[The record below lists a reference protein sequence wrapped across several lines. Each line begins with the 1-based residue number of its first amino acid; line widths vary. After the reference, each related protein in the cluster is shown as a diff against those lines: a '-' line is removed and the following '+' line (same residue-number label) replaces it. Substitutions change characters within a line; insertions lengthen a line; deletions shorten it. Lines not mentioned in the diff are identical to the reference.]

1 MWLFSVIYV
10 IQYVIPNVL
19 TQYLQGLMLRLSLTQ
34 MGLRSG
40 LNVEFVSQRPA
51 MKVQNKLW
59 ALLFHQLCPLPF
71 NFRNQLKKKKK
82 KDFQLSIFN
91 PKLSRK
97 EVFTTHWTFL
107 GTDANLPFSAP
118 SCSAGSHELHGRQRC
133 RAVPFL
139 LPEWP
144 GIAWGE
150 CRDPGSV
157 PASAVCFFVPFLPQ
171 KGETQLESSAETS
184 SSVVLVTSK
193 GVSSRKSFSGHFPNT
208 FIWWQIS
215 CKKSLLWNSLISF
228 SFSDVWKEE

>member
-1 MWLFSVIYV
+1 
-10 IQYVIPNVL
+10 
-19 TQYLQGLMLRLSLTQ
+19 MLRPSLTQ
-34 MGLRSG
+34 TRLRSG

-51 MKVQNKLW
+51 MKVQNKLCE
-59 ALLFHQLCPLPF
+59 LPFHQLCPLPF
-71 NFRNQLKKKKK
+71 NFRNQLKKKK

-97 EVFTTHWTFL
+97 EVFYTHCTFL

-118 SCSAGSHELHGRQRC
+118 SCSAGSHELHGKQRG

-139 LPEWP
+139 LPERP
-144 GIAWGE
+144 GIAWGKH
-150 CRDPGSV
+150 RDPRSV
-157 PASAVCFFVPFLPQ
+157 PAGAVCFFVPFLPQ

-208 FIWWQIS
+208 FI
-215 CKKSLLWNSLISF
+215 
-228 SFSDVWKEE
+228 